1 MEAVEAVFEAAP
13 LLRSFFGTSITGCF
27 VAAQVKAVADIAI
40 TPTKRGFIVAV
51 FEVFQDKYAVFT
63 TVRIGQVGIVAGT
76 FAVQA
81 RRFGM
86 AAFVVGPYTAVK
98 QRGEVVVQFDTVLEG
113 TAVEAVNLGRAQEF
127 GIRRIGV

>member
-13 LLRSFFGTSITGCF
+13 FLKPFLGIGITGCF
-27 VAAQVKAVADIAI
+27 VAVQVKAVADIAI
-40 TPTKRGFIVAV
+40 TPTERGFIVAV

-86 AAFVVGPYTAVK
+86 AAFVVGSYA
-98 QRGEVVVQFDTVLEG
+98 
-113 TAVEAVNLGRAQEF
+113 AVE
-127 GIRRIGV
+127 